1 VPELPHSLASKPE
14 LYLHLTLVWIIFML
28 VKSCR
33 IMTDSGVGSIA
44 LADIRAMLDEFE
56 IEETDVRIYYI
67 QIIQAV
73 DQVYVQ
79 HLARLRK

>member
-1 VPELPHSLASKPE
+1 
-14 LYLHLTLVWIIFML
+14 ML